1 MAKKGTSSGSGGR
14 GRLDSVLT
22 YASDLGYEDAIERGD
37 WKGATVYEL
46 ILKKDGE
53 EAYTG
58 IPQFVLD
65 DGESELR
72 IASVGEAFDI
82 LDSLDEGEGED
93 DV

>member
-1 MAKKGTSSGSGGR
+1 MAKKDTSSGNGGG

-22 YASDLGYEDAIERGD
+22 YASDLGYEDAIERGE

-58 IPQFVLD
+58 IPQFVID

-72 IASVGEAFDI
+72 IASIGEAFDI
-82 LDSLDEGEGED
+82 LDSLDEEDED